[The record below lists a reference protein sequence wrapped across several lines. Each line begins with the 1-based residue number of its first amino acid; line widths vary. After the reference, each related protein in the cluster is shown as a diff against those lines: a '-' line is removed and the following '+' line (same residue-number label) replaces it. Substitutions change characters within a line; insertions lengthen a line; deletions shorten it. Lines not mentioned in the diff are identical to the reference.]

1 MLDASVKLCFLAYF
15 VVILSEPVSEFVS
28 TMNDILSRL

>member
-15 VVILSEPVSEFVS
+15 VVILSRQISGFVG
-28 TMNDILSRL
+28 TMNDILARL

>member
-15 VVILSEPVSEFVS
+15 VVILSKPISEFIG
-28 TMNDILSRL
+28 TMNDILARL